1 MLKAAKEQAD
11 NSDDQRSDVSREEY
25 NSLMDQLKQLQDAK
39 DVKENTQS
47 ESGSRRSR
55 SKEKRREKDRKADR
69 YKLGCPDQ
77 VRAIIVSTNFLT
89 LKFFNKIFFLNF

>member
-55 SKEKRREKDRKADR
+55 SKEKRNREKDRKADR
-69 YKLGCPDQ
+69 YKLGYSDQ
-77 VRAIIVSTNFLT
+77 VLSY
-89 LKFFNKIFFLNF
+89 FFLISRENCERQFL